1 MNILPARFRFR
12 LFAVLFL
19 FAASLARADERG
31 GFAKPGDVVGYWAM
45 VPMSAELTAKNVENP
60 WPLPHQYFAIY
71 ANGEMFAHMST
82 HATEHTAASLDKLHG
97 MLPKT
102 VHYAFDADG
111 FMVVT
116 RDDQPDAKERWGVN
130 LLAQDFTSG
139 GTEFKAGDLLMSL
152 DDGQGNPIYRRL
164 LRRLPA
170 AAAAR
175 DPKRPAKDN
184 P

>member
-1 MNILPARFRFR
+1 MKNFLRFLSFGCAGFLLLAADPAR
-12 LFAVLFL
+12 AE
-19 FAASLARADERG
+19 ASRG
-31 GFAKPGDVVGYWAM
+31 GFAQPGDVVGYWQM
-45 VPMSAELTAKNVENP
+45 IPMSAELAAKNVVNP

-82 HATEHTAASLDKLHG
+82 HATDHTPASLDQLHA

-102 VHYAFDADG
+102 VHYAFNADG

-116 RDDQPDAKERWGVN
+116 RDDQPDARELWGVN

-139 GTEFKAGDLLMSL
+139 GTDFKAGDLLMSL
-152 DDGQGNPIYRRL
+152 DDGHGNPVYRRL

-170 AAAAR
+170 Q
-175 DPKRPAKDN
+175 P
-184 P
+184 